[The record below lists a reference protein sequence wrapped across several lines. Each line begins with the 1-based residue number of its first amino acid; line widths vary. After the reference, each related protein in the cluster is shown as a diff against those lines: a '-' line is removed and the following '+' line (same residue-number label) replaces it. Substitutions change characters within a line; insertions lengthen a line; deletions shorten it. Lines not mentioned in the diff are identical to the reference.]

1 MGLPH
6 PRKTVMSKHSKS
18 PNPIHEKKFAGF
30 KASKTIVLVGL
41 MGVGKTTVG
50 RRLARRLRLG
60 FVDSD
65 IEIEK
70 AAGMSIAD
78 IFDTYGEEDFRSGER
93 RVIARLLE
101 GKPQVVAT
109 GGGAFVNTETRRL
122 IKDAGISIWLVAD
135 IDVLV
140 ERTSRRNT
148 RPLLMEGDPE
158 EILRRLSVERAP
170 LYAEADLK
178 IQSNVGP
185 HDLIVDSIIEALIKL
200 NAPNQQ
206 ENSHV

>member
-1 MGLPH
+1 
-6 PRKTVMSKHSKS
+6 
-18 PNPIHEKKFAGF
+18 
-30 KASKTIVLVGL
+30 
-41 MGVGKTTVG
+41 
-50 RRLARRLRLG
+50 
-60 FVDSD
+60 
-65 IEIEK
+65 
-70 AAGMSIAD
+70 MSIAD